1 MVKEIEGFERGRA
14 RGEVPRLIRQA
25 LLDQGVA
32 ERGLAM
38 AADEIGA
45 VRHALLWAHAGDV
58 LVLPVHALAARAAT
72 HALLQ
77 KLKAGAW
84 QAGQPLA

>member
-1 MVKEIEGFERGRA
+1 MPA
-14 RGEVPRLIRQA
+14 LIRQA

-32 ERGLAM
+32 ERALAM
-38 AADEIGA
+38 ASDELGA

-72 HALLQ
+72 HALLASLR
-77 KLKAGAW
+77 KLAW
-84 QAGQPLA
+84 QAGQPLP